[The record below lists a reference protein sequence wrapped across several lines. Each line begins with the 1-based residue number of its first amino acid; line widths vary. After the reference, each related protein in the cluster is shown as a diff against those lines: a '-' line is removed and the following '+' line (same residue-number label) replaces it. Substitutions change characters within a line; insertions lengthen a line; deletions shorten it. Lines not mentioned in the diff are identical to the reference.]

1 METTREAAA
10 AALREVER
18 ERVASARNSVD
29 NGAVLLVWGT
39 IFLLDMLGFELSRR
53 LGPVWPGVAFMCAVN
68 AAAAGWRLW
77 YTRRLPIRLRC
88 TLTNRVIFW
97 WSWYYVALVG
107 LGVGAWI
114 VFVGP
119 YPPLWLVLIGLLGAL
134 PLWIAGL
141 RQRGRLRKMTLTA
154 TATEG
159 TRHAHA
165 AR

>member
-18 ERVASARNSVD
+18 GRITSARNSVD
-29 NGAVLLVWGT
+29 NGTVLLVWGT
-39 IFLLDMLGFELSRR
+39 VFLLDMLGFELSWH
-53 LGPVWPGVAFMCAVN
+53 LGPVWPGVAFMCVVN
-68 AAAAGWRLW
+68 AAAVGWRVW
-77 YTRRLPIRLRC
+77 YARRLPIRLRRAV
-88 TLTNRVIFW
+88 TSRVIFW

-119 YPPLWLVLIGLLGAL
+119 YPPLWLALIGLLGAL

-141 RQRGRLRKMTLTA
+141 RQRGR
-154 TATEG
+154 
-159 TRHAHA
+159 
-165 AR
+165 ARTTTGA

>member
-77 YTRRLPIRLRC
+77 YARRLPIRLRR

-119 YPPLWLVLIGLLGAL
+119 YPPLWLTLIGLLGAL